1 MSKLYSFR
9 LSEDPTRPPDFL
21 ENYSTKTAKKKLTP
35 LSAIWVKEF
44 DGEREYLV
52 ARWVKQD

>member
-1 MSKLYSFR
+1 MARLYSSYISGVSTQS
-9 LSEDPTRPPDFL
+9 LNFL
-21 ENYSTKTAKKKLTP
+21 GNYSTKTAKTTQP
-35 LSAIWVKEF
+35 QLSAIWVKEF

>member
-1 MSKLYSFR
+1 MSQLCSFR
-9 LSEDPTRPPDFL
+9 LLEVSTRPLNFL
-21 ENYSTKTAKKKLTP
+21 ENYSTKTVKTNKSK